1 MCIGTVRLLFVS
13 FAHAPLP
20 HVPSPNLC
28 TLCHYQHQ
36 RTPIEVFL
44 AADSTTST
52 DSYKSP
58 ICAPVGCT
66 PLLKPAQKSSAR
78 SATWHLSA
86 CACLGWADAHASHTL
101 DKVRQG
107 GRHSPSKCCAS
118 PNSPSSTAR
127 AGAAQPSCSSHLRDE
142 MSTDISE

>member
-58 ICAPVGCT
+58 ICATVGCT
-66 PLLKPAQKSSAR
+66 PLWKPAKKSSAR
-78 SATWHLSA
+78 SATWHLNA

-101 DKVRQG
+101 DKAG
-107 GRHSPSKCCAS
+107 GTHL
-118 PNSPSSTAR
+118 PNAAR
-127 AGAAQPSCSSHLRDE
+127 VQTRRAART
-142 MSTDISE
+142 M